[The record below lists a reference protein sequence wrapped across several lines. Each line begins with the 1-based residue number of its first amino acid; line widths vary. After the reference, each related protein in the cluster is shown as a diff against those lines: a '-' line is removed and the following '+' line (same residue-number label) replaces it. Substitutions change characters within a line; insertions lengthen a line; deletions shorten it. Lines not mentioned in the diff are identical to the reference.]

1 MSPGELKKDF
11 KELHKIPKLSKFGD
25 VFCKNLKKEVSVKLD
40 KVKSKLLR
48 IFTVIASMFLVIAP
62 AFMSNNTDAIEAA
75 DVTSSLV
82 DSITTNIGYAKPG
95 QKVTFHLHFSGKTD
109 YPVKAGDTIHV
120 NFPQA
125 SSTGAGIQGI
135 PHEQPLIY
143 HNPDNPNDP
152 DNGVDMGTV
161 TVTKTGVTI
170 TFNQKAAGLK
180 TIEGGDFSFT
190 GVVTKQQGT
199 NPTQVN
205 PWPDGGNLPTP
216 EIGVGQNIP
225 PATPGKGIGT
235 PNIVMPTGQIKK
247 SGNIGN
253 DGNVQWQIH
262 GVIGNPGTTTITDQ
276 AQDGQ
281 TIVPGTFKIT
291 FFGQLANSEWM
302 STNLQYGDDGKL
314 PAVSEIGSL
323 NESSNGFT
331 LDINDA
337 NVISELEDI
346 AQLDGDS
353 SGLTNGNLKKVAYTI
368 TYETKLASNETHTQW
383 TNSAVQKNPD
393 GSSTNTA
400 NGVVA
405 NTWSNDIWGTQPK
418 DGVIFDKQTTDGE
431 GLPGATFQLTGNGQ
445 NQTAV
450 SNGAGI
456 VKFTGLTNGDTYTV
470 KEIKAPAGYKINNET
485 ITVKIVDNKPQ
496 ITINGK
502 QTNQNVI
509 VDKSTQSSSSS
520 MSSKKSS
527 SSSKKSSAKS
537 SSKKASSKKSSM
549 IKSSS
554 KKASSK
560 KASSKKSSSIKSSVK
575 SSSKKASS
583 KKSSMIKSSSKKAS
597 SKKTSSKESSK
608 KSSMIKSS
616 SKKASSK
623 KASSKKSS
631 IKSSVKSSSKE
642 SSKKSSMVKSS
653 SKKASSK
660 KASSKESSSIKSS
673 VKSSSKKASSKKSSM
688 IKSSSKKAS
697 SKKTSSKESS
707 SIKSSAKS
715 ATSKKHRGGIA
726 KSSLVKSSSKTS
738 SKKSSVVA
746 SSKKALSKKSSAV
759 ASSKVSSKKASSKSV
774 AKNTEKSSSM
784 KNNTIA
790 SSKSATKNTEK
801 SSSMKNN
808 TIASSKS
815 VAKNTEKSSSVA
827 SSMSSEKNNTT
838 VASSSSVESL
848 SSSNTENTE
857 SSSTM
862 NTASESTSKPGKN
875 TETSVKVP
883 SKASTI
889 SYVHKSTEKSV
900 PVTVSSTK
908 NTMVESSISSEVRN
922 GSGSASTAYKPTL
935 VSSSMNV
942 PATSWSNEIVNGSSA
957 TTVGT
962 TVITYSQSEI
972 PNKAKTNNTMTNAN
986 KPVNNVTNN
995 NITNNNHNV
1004 NKGGVT
1010 VVGNNNNN
1018 GNGNG
1023 NSNVQG
1029 GQTNQ
1034 GGQGAQGNKSGKGNG
1049 NGHGEG
1055 LPQTGEAAASAIVGL
1070 GIALIAIS
1078 GVVVLEKKK
1087 N

>member
-62 AFMSNNTDAIEAA
+62 AFMSNSTDAIEAA

-346 AQLDGDS
+346 AQLGGDS

-549 IKSSS
+549 
-554 KKASSK
+554 
-560 KASSKKSSSIKSSVK
+560 V
-575 SSSKKASS
+575 
-583 KKSSMIKSSSKKAS
+583 
-597 SKKTSSKESSK
+597 
-608 KSSMIKSS
+608 
-616 SKKASSK
+616 
-623 KASSKKSS
+623 
-631 IKSSVKSSSKE
+631 
-642 SSKKSSMVKSS
+642 
-653 SKKASSK
+653 
-660 KASSKESSSIKSS
+660 
-673 VKSSSKKASSKKSSM
+673 
-688 IKSSSKKAS
+688 KSSSKKAS

-790 SSKSATKNTEK
+790 SSKSAT
-801 SSSMKNN
+801 
-808 TIASSKS
+808 
-815 VAKNTEKSSSVA
+815 
-827 SSMSSEKNNTT
+827 KNNTT

>member
-346 AQLDGDS
+346 AQLGGDS

-537 SSKKASSKKSSM
+537 SSKKASSKK
-549 IKSSS
+549 
-554 KKASSK
+554 ASSK
-560 KASSKKSSSIKSSVK
+560 KASSKK
-575 SSSKKASS
+575 
-583 KKSSMIKSSSKKAS
+583 
-597 SKKTSSKESSK
+597 
-608 KSSMIKSS
+608 
-616 SKKASSK
+616 
-623 KASSKKSS
+623 
-631 IKSSVKSSSKE
+631 
-642 SSKKSSMVKSS
+642 
-653 SKKASSK
+653 
-660 KASSKESSSIKSS
+660 SSIKSS

>member
-560 KASSKKSSSIKSSVK
+560 K
-575 SSSKKASS
+575 
-583 KKSSMIKSSSKKAS
+583 
-597 SKKTSSKESSK
+597 TSSKESSK

-631 IKSSVKSSSKE
+631 SIKSSVKS
-642 SSKKSSMVKSS
+642 
-653 SKKASSK
+653 
-660 KASSKESSSIKSS
+660 SSSIKSS

-688 IKSSSKKAS
+688 VKSSSKKAS

-774 AKNTEKSSSM
+774 AKNTEKSSSMKNNTIASSKSATKNTEKSSSM

>member
-1 MSPGELKKDF
+1 MLTQ
-11 KELHKIPKLSKFGD
+11 
-25 VFCKNLKKEVSVKLD
+25 
-40 KVKSKLLR
+40 LL
-48 IFTVIASMFLVIAP
+48 
-62 AFMSNNTDAIEAA
+62 
-75 DVTSSLV
+75 
-82 DSITTNIGYAKPG
+82 
-95 QKVTFHLHFSGKTD
+95 
-109 YPVKAGDTIHV
+109 
-120 NFPQA
+120 
-125 SSTGAGIQGI
+125 
-135 PHEQPLIY
+135 
-143 HNPDNPNDP
+143 
-152 DNGVDMGTV
+152 
-161 TVTKTGVTI
+161 
-170 TFNQKAAGLK
+170 
-180 TIEGGDFSFT
+180 
-190 GVVTKQQGT
+190 TKQQGT

-346 AQLDGDS
+346 AQLGGDS

-383 TNSAVQKNPD
+383 TNTAVQKNPD

-405 NTWSNDIWGTQPK
+405 NSWSNDIWGTQPK

-560 KASSKKSSSIKSSVK
+560 KASSKKSSIKSSVK

-597 SKKTSSKESSK
+597 SKKASSKESSK

-616 SKKASSK
+616 SKASSK
-623 KASSKKSS
+623 KA
-631 IKSSVKSSSKE
+631 
-642 SSKKSSMVKSS
+642 
-653 SKKASSK
+653 
-660 KASSKESSSIKSS
+660 
-673 VKSSSKKASSKKSSM
+673 
-688 IKSSSKKAS
+688 
-697 SKKTSSKESS
+697 SSKESS

-726 KSSLVKSSSKTS
+726 KSSSVKSSSKVSSKKSSAVSSSKAS

-746 SSKKALSKKSSAV
+746 SSKVSSKKSSV
-759 ASSKVSSKKASSKSV
+759 V
-774 AKNTEKSSSM
+774 
-784 KNNTIA
+784 
-790 SSKSATKNTEK
+790 
-801 SSSMKNN
+801 
-808 TIASSKS
+808 
-815 VAKNTEKSSSVA
+815 
-827 SSMSSEKNNTT
+827 SSMSSKKNN
-838 VASSSSVESL
+838 AKSSSVESL

-889 SYVHKSTEKSV
+889 SYVNKSTEKSV

-972 PNKAKTNNTMTNAN
+972 PNKAKTNNTTTNAN

-1023 NSNVQG
+1023 NNNVQG